1 MSINNGRKNTEV
13 NKDTSFI
20 IDYHEKTKH
29 SEISV
34 MNSPHYLDWDNRPN
48 PFKIYTELP
57 TIPLPVD
64 FSMPSMNAI
73 MAISKLYSQYKQFD
87 EHVKTSRNDI
97 SKTKDF
103 DRTKSNINTLTFKD
117 LAAILFFSAGI
128 TREIKYNNNTFY
140 MRAASATGALYPIEI
155 YIVCKN
161 FNPDLQA
168 GIYHFNP
175 AQFSLTNIRKG
186 DYRNTLASIAADNQ
200 YILNSPLT
208 IIFTSLAWRNAW
220 KYQDRSY
227 RHWYWDAGVIAANL
241 IATTSSMNINTRLI
255 MGFIDDQVNSLL
267 ALEKEK
273 EASIAMAAIDFESI
287 HNLNHE
293 INNPEIEKDS
303 DISAPKIIPISK
315 QEIQFPLIWKTHESS
330 KLFSPSETKEWIN
343 SGRSPMYSFHSSKV
357 LKQYRDQIL

>member
-1 MSINNGRKNTEV
+1 MIINTGRRNTEV

-20 IDYHEKTKH
+20 VDYHEKTKH
-29 SEISV
+29 SEMSV
-34 MNSPHYLDWDNRPN
+34 MNSSHYLDWDNRPN
-48 PFKIYTELP
+48 PFKTYIELP

-64 FSMPSMNAI
+64 FSMPSMDAI
-73 MAISKLYSQYKQFD
+73 TAISKLHIQYKQFNAQD
-87 EHVKTSRNDI
+87 KTTVTDI

-103 DRTKSNINTLTFKD
+103 VKTKSITKPLTFKD
-117 LAAILFFSAGI
+117 LATILFFSAGI
-128 TREIKYNNNTFY
+128 TREIKYYNNTFY

-155 YIVCKN
+155 YVVCKN
-161 FNPDLQA
+161 LCPDLQA

-186 DYRNTLASIAADNQ
+186 DYRNVLASIAADNQ
-200 YILNSPLT
+200 YILNSSLT

-241 IATTSSMNINTRLI
+241 IATTSSMDINSRLI
-255 MGFIDDQVNSLL
+255 MGFIDDQLNSLL
-267 ALEKEK
+267 VLEKEK
-273 EASIAMAAIDFESI
+273 EVSIAMAAIDFESI

-293 INNPEIEKDS
+293 MKNPEIEKDS
-303 DISAPKIIPISK
+303 NISSPKIIPISK

-330 KLFSPSETKEWIN
+330 KLFSRNETKEWTN
-343 SGRSPMYSFHSSKV
+343 SGRSPKHSFIL
-357 LKQYRDQIL
+357 LKPLINTETK